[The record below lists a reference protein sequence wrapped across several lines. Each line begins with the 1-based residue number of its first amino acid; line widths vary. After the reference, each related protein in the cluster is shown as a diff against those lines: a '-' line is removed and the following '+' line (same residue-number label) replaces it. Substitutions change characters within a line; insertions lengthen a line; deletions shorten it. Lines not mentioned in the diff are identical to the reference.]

1 MREYF
6 PGFLAAFTGA
16 CDGILRP
23 EARTILAA
31 APVPADAAACRSRI
45 RSMTVCPTSTSPEA
59 CGGVRG
65 PYVNFR

>member
-16 CDGILRP
+16 CDGIPRP

-31 APVPADAAACRSRI
+31 APRPRR
-45 RSMTVCPTSTSPEA
+45 
-59 CGGVRG
+59 CGGIQVAHPVYDGLSHQHIVGGLR
-65 PYVNFR
+65 RR